1 MVINSKAKVSGS
13 IPENFV
19 EVAEV
24 MELYR
29 SGALELNQETS
40 QDFQELVIQP
50 LKSKVMSYCL
60 EFDMVSNSYI
70 KNNSVLSKMR
80 NSIMSPKR
88 EERAKKIEGIT
99 NKSLTEGKK
108 TTQQMIQT
116 MQKGH
121 SLLLEIR
128 EALIG
133 SKISTKFI
141 ITIDDKTYSIDE
153 KFLSPYLTLSTYG
166 GKTISNTFSLDY
178 KIDRE
183 LLQSKEFLENSEL
196 ISDEEGTWQHIFSL
210 KPNYLKQKS
219 LETGRQYP
227 NIFYDAKDAEIYE
240 YLIQR
245 QGELSKFG
253 DFEYAQLRKRLGGG
267 GGNASPFYKTGD
279 IGNIQVKYFKIKKG
293 QRDATVNFARFSLL
307 RDRFQQLYDILD
319 KNNIQEIGKELSK
332 FFTEEEYNISEEITR
347 QTNREIQ
354 QIFNKIFNL

>member
-1 MVINSKAKVSGS
+1 MIINSKAKVSGS

-29 SGALELNQETS
+29 SGVLELNQETS
-40 QDFQELVIQP
+40 QDFHELVIQP

-80 NSIMSPKR
+80 NSIMSPKQG
-88 EERAKKIEGIT
+88 ERAKEIEGIT
-99 NKSLTEGKK
+99 NKSLTEGKR

-133 SKISTKFI
+133 AKISTKFI
-141 ITIDDKTYSIDE
+141 ITIDDKTYSVDE
-153 KFLSPYLTLSTYG
+153 KFLSPYLTLSAYG
-166 GKTISNTFSLDY
+166 GGTISNPFSLAY

-196 ISDEEGTWQHIFSL
+196 INEEEIWQQIFRL

-219 LETGRQYP
+219 LETGRQYT

-240 YLIQR
+240 YLRQR

-253 DFEYAQLRKRLGGG
+253 VPEYAEFRKRLGGG
-267 GGNASPFYKTGD
+267 GGYASPFYKAGD

-307 RDRFQQLYDILD
+307 RDRFQQLYNILD

-332 FFTEEEYNISEEITR
+332 FFTEEEHHISEEITR

-354 QIFNKIFNL
+354 QTFNKIFNL